1 MNTII
6 SFAPLT
12 GLAIIIYIVY
22 RNIKNKGLKTFTIN
36 SHQDDSNVYRG
47 GDMFEKKER
56 IIKPSWNKFTL
67 AFFVLY
73 MIVMFSKSPVWIGWF
88 QAIFPPYLIIY
99 LIVKLVKWY
108 KGINPNSWFSSK
120 HINEFDRKFYTGL
133 GTSGIGTH
141 SPGFGTRG
149 PEFGSNLNFS
159 DDDD

>member
-36 SHQDDSNVYRG
+36 SQQGDSNVYS

-56 IIKPSWNKFTL
+56 IIKLSWNKFTL

-108 KGINPNSWFSSK
+108 KGINTSKLSSNDFIKQFPDDPVFSGDD
-120 HINEFDRKFYTGL
+120 ILNPAYPCTGL
-133 GTSGIGTH
+133 NTFT
-141 SPGFGTRG
+141 
-149 PEFGSNLNFS
+149 
-159 DDDD
+159 DDND